1 MIKLHIA
8 KATNAV
14 KAEGCERL
22 YCIVA
27 TYTLLFQTCFFNNFS
42 VIDFN

>member
-8 KATNAV
+8 KATNTV
-14 KAEGCERL
+14 KAEGFSERV

-27 TYTLLFQTCFFNNFS
+27 TYTLLFQTCFF
-42 VIDFN
+42 

>member
-8 KATNAV
+8 KATNTV
-14 KAEGCERL
+14 KAEGCERI

-27 TYTLLFQTCFFNNFS
+27 TFTLLSNLVFNNFS